1 MTNHNILPP
10 MKPKVKNWLKQLNN
24 GVIKSKTTQVI
35 YKIHF
40 HTYKGKGYTTI
51 DELRKE
57 LNMAHQTLTAIVSN
71 IQDEGLIAT
80 YGEVQNEAGSV
91 FQHIRYARP
100 EEREDLVR
108 GRRIEKLSQWIKR
121 GREEF
126 NDLLPYSMIQQLN
139 NLSI

>member
-1 MTNHNILPP
+1 
-10 MKPKVKNWLKQLNN
+10 MKPKVQNWLKQLNN
-24 GVIKSKTTQVI
+24 GVIKSKTTRII
-35 YKIHF
+35 YEIHK
-40 HTYKGKGYTTI
+40 HTFKGKGYTTI
-51 DELRKE
+51 DELRKD
-57 LNMAHQTLTAIVSN
+57 LNMPHQTLTAIVSN
-71 IQDEGLIAT
+71 IQDEGLIAM
-80 YGEVQNEAGSV
+80 YGEVENEAGNV

-108 GRRIEKLSQWIKR
+108 ARRIEKLSQWIKR

>member
-1 MTNHNILPP
+1 
-10 MKPKVKNWLKQLNN
+10 MKPKVQNWLKQLNN
-24 GVIKSKTTQVI
+24 GVIKSKTTEVI

-40 HTYKGKGYTTI
+40 HTYKGKGFTTI

-80 YGEVQNEAGSV
+80 FGEVENEAGSV
-91 FQHIRYARP
+91 FQQIRYARP
-100 EEREDLVR
+100 EERDNLVR
-108 GRRIEKLSQWIKR
+108 ARRIEKLSQWIKR
-121 GREEF
+121 GKDEF
-126 NDLLPYSMIQQLN
+126 NDLLPNSMIQELN